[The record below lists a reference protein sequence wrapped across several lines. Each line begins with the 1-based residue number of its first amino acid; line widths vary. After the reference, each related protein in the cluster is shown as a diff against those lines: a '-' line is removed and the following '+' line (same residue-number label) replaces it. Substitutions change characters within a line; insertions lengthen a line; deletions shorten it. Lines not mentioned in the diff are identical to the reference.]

1 MQGIVLMILCCFFV
15 VSWSRKDTN
24 IKESWKNNI
33 LMMIG
38 MLILAGIAGYMLV
51 YTSYNYVVPK
61 VNYSQ
66 VIESIEKNEEENE
79 INKVTKD
86 IKQETTAQNN
96 NRIIEFI

>member
-51 YTSYNYVVPK
+51 Y
-61 VNYSQ
+61 
-66 VIESIEKNEEENE
+66 
-79 INKVTKD
+79 
-86 IKQETTAQNN
+86 A
-96 NRIIEFI
+96 

>member
-66 VIESIEKNEEENE
+66 VIESIERMK
-79 INKVTKD
+79 KKMKL
-86 IKQETTAQNN
+86 IK
-96 NRIIEFI
+96 